1 MLYKVYTGRS
11 EMYCSTGIWSFS
23 FAFCSDISN
32 VNLSFGD
39 WLDGLMKTVENSAK
53 QETTTSKG
61 I

>member
-1 MLYKVYTGRS
+1 
-11 EMYCSTGIWSFS
+11 MYCSFIWSFS
-23 FAFCSDISN
+23 FAFCSDISS
-32 VNLSFGD
+32 VNLSLGD